1 MAPAVVARI
10 NGMMQ
15 QVLQSDTVGAAP
27 FELTAVGA
35 VVRSNRHTDVV
46 LDQVVQ
52 ETVDATL
59 PLKLVEQQADHT
71 LHLLVGVQ
79 GKRAGRQLDVAGG
92 RMIEHLA
99 ASGFVQQALIHP
111 RA

>member
-1 MAPAVVARI
+1 MV
-10 NGMMQ
+10 Q
-15 QVLQSDTVGAAP
+15 QILEGDTIRATP

-35 VVRSNRHTDVV
+35 IVGPNRHTDVV
-46 LDQVVQ
+46 LDKILQQTMNAAV
-52 ETVDATL
+52 
-59 PLKLVEQQADHT
+59 PLKLIEQQVEHT
-71 LHLLVGVQ
+71 LYLLIGVQ